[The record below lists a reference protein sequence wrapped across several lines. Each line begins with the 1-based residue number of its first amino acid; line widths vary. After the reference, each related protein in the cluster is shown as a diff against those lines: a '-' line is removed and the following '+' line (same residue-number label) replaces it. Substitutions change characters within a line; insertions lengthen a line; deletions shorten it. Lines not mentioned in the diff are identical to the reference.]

1 MTSVAA
7 AGKKW
12 TLRSR
17 TLSLDTP
24 LVMGVVNVTPDSFSD
39 GGNFFSPDA
48 AFARAE
54 EMAEEGADI
63 IDIGGES
70 TRPQGAAPV
79 DAAEERRRVIPVVE
93 RSCAALP
100 VPISVDTVKSTIAE
114 AALGSGAE
122 IVNDVSALRLDPR
135 MGAVCASAGAG
146 VILMHSRGGVSD
158 MATYAHADYGPDVT
172 GAVIAELQAA
182 IARATD
188 AGIAGEAIA
197 LDPGIGFAKRS
208 EQSIA
213 LLAELPRL
221 VALGFPVVVGVSR
234 KRVIGELTGASEP
247 ADRLEGTIAANVL
260 ALAAGARVFRV
271 HDVRAA
277 RRSLDVAWAVLRR
290 GGAS

>member
-1 MTSVAA
+1 
-7 AGKKW
+7 
-12 TLRSR
+12 
-17 TLSLDTP
+17 
-24 LVMGVVNVTPDSFSD
+24 
-39 GGNFFSPDA
+39 
-48 AFARAE
+48 
-54 EMAEEGADI
+54 
-63 IDIGGES
+63 
-70 TRPQGAAPV
+70 
-79 DAAEERRRVIPVVE
+79 
-93 RSCAALP
+93 
-100 VPISVDTVKSTIAE
+100 
-114 AALGSGAE
+114 
-122 IVNDVSALRLDPR
+122 
-135 MGAVCASAGAG
+135 
-146 VILMHSRGGVSD
+146 

-234 KRVIGELTGASEP
+234 KRVIGELSGASEP